1 MKRRKKL
8 GTKKF
13 KSYLGLIAFT
23 VILLFVMLNFGVV
36 WGLLGLVINVVMPF
50 FVGFIIA
57 YLINMP
63 YVFFA
68 DKAYK
73 GLDNRGRFLK
83 K

>member
-1 MKRRKKL
+1 MEP
-8 GTKKF
+8 KKF